1 LVPLADSAGAAL
13 RVGSWPGYGADH
25 NPFVRVLL
33 DALAAAGCAITS
45 LDTVEDIGRHRN
57 LDVIL
62 LHWAERVFWESSERL
77 MLLRKTWRLPTLLDR
92 RAPGARVVWL
102 VHNIEPHDMRPLQRL
117 VWPFYTRRLVG
128 QVDAVLTL
136 SPGTLAPVLAAYPGL
151 AGKPAAFVRHP
162 AYPDAALG
170 PDARA
175 ALRRARGWSE
185 AERVLGCCGQ
195 IRDYKGLDQLAA
207 AFLET
212 DDPRL
217 RLLIAGRP
225 HRADAL
231 VTRLQ
236 AAASDPRVT
245 LELGDLSDTAF
256 REALACCDV
265 VVAPFRR
272 YLHSG
277 SLVHALSADRPVLTP
292 ATPFSESLRDELGPD
307 WVRLYTGTLTA
318 GILGEAAAVRPAAPA
333 PMAAF
338 TPEAVGT
345 ELADWLRRLAGS

>member
-1 LVPLADSAGAAL
+1 
-13 RVGSWPGYGADH
+13 
-25 NPFVRVLL
+25 
-33 DALAAAGCAITS
+33 
-45 LDTVEDIGRHRN
+45 
-57 LDVIL
+57 
-62 LHWAERVFWESSERL
+62 
-77 MLLRKTWRLPTLLDR
+77 
-92 RAPGARVVWL
+92 VVWL
-102 VHNIEPHDMRPLQRL
+102 VHNLEPHDMRPLQRL
-117 VWPFYTRRLVG
+117 IWPFYTRRLVG

-151 AGKPAAFVRHP
+151 AGKPAAFVWHP

-195 IRDYKGLDQLAA
+195 IRDYKGVDQLAE
-207 AFLET
+207 AFLGT
-212 DDPRL
+212 DDPSL

-231 VTRLQ
+231 VTRLRT
-236 AAASDPRVT
+236 AAARDPRVT
-245 LELGDLSDTAF
+245 LEFGDLSDTAF
-256 REALACCDV
+256 RDALACCDV

-307 WVRLYTGTLTA
+307 WVRTYAGPLTP
-318 GILGEAAAVRPAAPA
+318 GILGEAAAVHPATPA
-333 PMAAF
+333 PMDAF
-338 TPEAVGT
+338 APEAIGAK
-345 ELADWLRRLAGS
+345 LADWLRRLDTLIAA